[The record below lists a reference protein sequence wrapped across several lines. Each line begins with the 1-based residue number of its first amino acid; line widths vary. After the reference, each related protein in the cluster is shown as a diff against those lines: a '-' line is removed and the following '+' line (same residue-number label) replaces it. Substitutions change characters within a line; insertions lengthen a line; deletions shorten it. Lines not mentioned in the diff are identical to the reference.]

1 MNLENLAN
9 EYLKSAEKIKQRI
22 IELKQMQIK
31 KNFKEQKKIED
42 RIVILNAEY
51 YHLINIASY
60 LMNYYNNKFKKKA

>member
-1 MNLENLAN
+1 MNLENLAS

-22 IELKQMQIK
+22 SQLKQMQNN

-51 YHLINIASY
+51 YHLINISNY
-60 LMNYYNNKFKKKA
+60 LINYYNKK